1 VQVIVLQAVRHRR
14 CGQLSAPV
22 VVDGEQAL
30 EGEGFLTSQPAALG
44 GTGSEFVEQ
53 PPILQGQLRGTPV
66 GNPSGQ
72 EAESVLGQGELRL
85 GVSRQQSLRRASCS
99 GPGVGYP
106 DVPGR

>member
-1 VQVIVLQAVRHRR
+1 MRPAH
-14 CGQLSAPV
+14 PV

-30 EGEGFLTSQPAALG
+30 EGEGFLTSQPAILG
-44 GTGSEFVEQ
+44 WTGSEFVEQ
-53 PPILQGQLRGTPV
+53 PPVLQGQLRGTPV

-72 EAESVLGQGELRL
+72 ETESVLGQGELRL
-85 GVSRQQSLRRASCS
+85 GVSGQQSLLRASCS